1 MTKTKN
7 KTSGKITEAYKSLRY
22 VTLLTMILAKKWY
35 SKVQRGSISG
45 SLFE

>member
-22 VTLLTMILAKKWY
+22 VTLRYVTYHDFSKEMVFKGAKRQY
-35 SKVQRGSISG
+35 
-45 SLFE
+45 

>member
-22 VTLLTMILAKKWY
+22 VTLRYVTLRYVTLRY
-35 SKVQRGSISG
+35 
-45 SLFE
+45 LP